1 MQDILTML
9 KQLNRPRLLIRA
21 ARFGQKDYRRERD
34 LRRIL
39 KTSAAPAGPGR
50 AIVELIGVETQH
62 EDKRKTGD
70 ASYSIARH
78 IEVLIALM
86 AEAKFLEARQSA

>member
-9 KQLNRPRLLIRA
+9 TNLQRPRLLIRA
-21 ARFGQKDYRRERD
+21 ARFGQKDYSRGRD

-39 KTSAAPAGPGR
+39 KTQATYGPGR
-50 AIVELIGVETQH
+50 AIIELVGVETQH
-62 EDKRKTGD
+62 EDKRKSGD

-86 AEAKFLEARQSA
+86 AEAKLLAARQST